1 MANRIN
7 YFLSYMRQGI
17 TTLAEHDLVP
27 GKRMA
32 IPIKPSLTASND
44 LDDNSINATVDKEI
58 TLFGPGD
65 ILGINENVVSRISP
79 TPNTNNFEP
88 ALTPFIDFS
97 EPDFL
102 WRFSSLQTPDKKNWI
117 P

>member
-27 GKRMA
+27 GKRMT
-32 IPIKPSLTASND
+32 IPVNLSLSTSND
-44 LDDNSINATVDKEI
+44 NDDTSINDTVEKQI

-65 ILGINENVVSRISP
+65 LLGINENVISRIAP
-79 TPNTNNFEP
+79 ATNTNNFEP
-88 ALTPFIDFS
+88 ALTPFIEFS

-102 WRFSSLQTPDKKNWI
+102 WRFSSLQ
-117 P
+117 